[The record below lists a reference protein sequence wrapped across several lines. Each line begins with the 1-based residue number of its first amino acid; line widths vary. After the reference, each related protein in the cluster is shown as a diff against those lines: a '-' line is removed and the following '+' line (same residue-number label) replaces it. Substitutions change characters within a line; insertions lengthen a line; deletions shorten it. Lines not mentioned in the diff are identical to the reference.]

1 MPNPQPVSSNCACD
15 CRYDSVATVEALPL
29 IKKIARMFPDEWLAF
44 IVSPAEDDEPFPTH
58 GSLVAHSP
66 FPDEIFDAINTV
78 LWNQCVYIFF
88 NGSAE
93 AMQASYGNRLAAE
106 VTPPTVGIPIPPIVA
121 PVPEKLLD
129 LIHSALD
136 QLYLTPPRPAEAIRR
151 LRIARLRAG
160 YNPHSDLLP
169 ILDQAL
175 DGLETPQPDYQAVRW
190 ELEESLSAFEMNHF

>member
-1 MPNPQPVSSNCACD
+1 MSNTQPASSNCACD
-15 CRYDSVATVEALPL
+15 CRYTAVATAETLPL
-29 IKKIARMFPDEWLAF
+29 IEKIARMFPDEWLAF
-44 IVSPAEDDEPFPTH
+44 IVSPAEDDDPFPTH

-66 FPDEIFDAINTV
+66 HPDEIFDAINTV
-78 LWNQCVYIFF
+78 LWNQCVYTFF

-93 AMQASYGNRLAAE
+93 AMQASYGNRLAAQTAPAI
-106 VTPPTVGIPIPPIVA
+106 VSPAPPTVS

-169 ILDQAL
+169 LLDQAL

-190 ELEESLSAFEMNHF
+190 ELEESLSAFEINLT